1 MKKKITFKPLV
12 SVIINCHNASKYISE
27 SIESVLKQTYKN
39 WELIIYDNCSIDK
52 TYSIIKKF
60 CKDKRIRYYKSKK
73 FLNLYHARNLA
84 IKKTKGAFIAFL
96 DADDWWKNEKLNK
109 QINFFSKNKN
119 TNVIYSNLFLFD
131 ENKNKNKLFS
141 KDELYNG
148 KVTQKLLDDFKMPIL
163 TVLFKKK
170 IFKKYKFNK
179 RYNIIGD
186 FDLFIRMSLN
196 EKILSLQEPLAHYRL
211 HPSSMSIRR
220 LDLNISELESWVKEN
235 KNKKEFKYFDLSQ
248 INKKIRTLK
257 IKNNI
262 LLGYKI
268 KAIQELIKIPI
279 KLNNFKY
286 FPFIFLPNKV
296 IKKLFSL

>member
-1 MKKKITFKPLV
+1 
-12 SVIINCHNASKYISE
+12 
-27 SIESVLKQTYKN
+27 
-39 WELIIYDNCSIDK
+39 
-52 TYSIIKKF
+52 
-60 CKDKRIRYYKSKK
+60 
-73 FLNLYHARNLA
+73 
-84 IKKTKGAFIAFL
+84 
-96 DADDWWKNEKLNK
+96 
-109 QINFFSKNKN
+109 
-119 TNVIYSNLFLFD
+119 
-131 ENKNKNKLFS
+131 
-141 KDELYNG
+141 
-148 KVTQKLLDDFKMPIL
+148 
-163 TVLFKKK
+163 
-170 IFKKYKFNK
+170 
-179 RYNIIGD
+179 
-186 FDLFIRMSLN
+186 
-196 EKILSLQEPLAHYRL
+196 
-211 HPSSMSIRR
+211 MSIRR